1 MVPLFRPELLDPSKG
16 PAKSEQPIH
25 KLHWLALL
33 IYALLCVS
41 LIASAFIFRLKHH
54 V

>member
-1 MVPLFRPELLDPSKG
+1 MVPLFRPELLNPNNV
-16 PAKSEQPIH
+16 PAKSKQPIH
-25 KLHWLALL
+25 KLHWIALL